1 MHGPGQVH
9 RGAAP
14 FVFEMAAAKRKKG
27 RLWYPHN
34 ASSLAACFCLPMNL
48 LRHALPSHAVAG
60 DTHRRVLDDDICV
73 HIFTSSS
80 VMVGV
85 CLTVVGIL
93 RVVVTLRSEDVLGD
107 DLLTINT
114 MVYLLSALISY
125 WALRTR
131 SRKRNHRLE
140 YLADGLFLLG
150 MVFTVVNTAFITW
163 AMTRA

>member
-1 MHGPGQVH
+1 
-9 RGAAP
+9 
-14 FVFEMAAAKRKKG
+14 
-27 RLWYPHN
+27 
-34 ASSLAACFCLPMNL
+34 MNL
-48 LRHALPSHAVAG
+48 LRYAHRSHLADRAA
-60 DTHRRVLDDDICV
+60 HRRSLDDDICV

-107 DLLTINT
+107 DLLTVNT
-114 MVYLLSALISY
+114 MIYLLAAMVSY

-140 YLADGLFLLG
+140 YIADGLFLFG
-150 MVFTVVNTAFITW
+150 MVFTVINTAFITW
-163 AMTRA
+163 AMTLGRTP